1 MVSVIPANQMTLDQV
16 ESSFGLTLVRDQDF
30 CPEFAALDAQLSSAE
45 RDALDRVQSN
55 FLTLFKGSSVLE
67 NIVKMVVLS
76 PLLDL
81 AGFYASPYRIEAE
94 TSVELAI
101 ADADEVVRG
110 RIDVLVLNRQL
121 WLLVIESKRP
131 ALDVMTAVPQALTYM
146 LGNPNARQPSYGLVT
161 NGNTFLFVK
170 LGRQPQYGFSRLFS
184 LLNPGNE
191 LYPVLAILRQLGTR
205 IVETEVLE

>member
-1 MVSVIPANQMTLDQV
+1 MVSVIPANQLTLAEV
-16 ESSFGLTLVRDQDF
+16 ESRLGLALVRDPQF
-30 CPEFAALDAQLSSAE
+30 CPEFQARNSELSGE
-45 RDALDRVQSN
+45 EQDALDRVQSN
-55 FLTLFKGSSVLE
+55 FLTLFKRSQVLE

-81 AGFYASPYRIEAE
+81 AGFYAPPYQIEAE

-101 ADADEVVRG
+101 ADQDEIIRG

-131 ALDVMTAVPQALTYM
+131 ALDVMTAVPQALTY
-146 LGNPNARQPSYGLVT
+146 LRGNPNAEQPSYGLIT
-161 NGNTFLFVK
+161 NGNTFLFLK
-170 LGRQPQYGFSRLFS
+170 LSPQPHYGFSRLFS

-191 LYPVLAILRQLGTR
+191 LYDVMQILKTLGQEMTG
-205 IVETEVLE
+205 